1 MSRIPGLP
9 PGADRPRS
17 VVDRSLHDQR
27 RALIGW
33 MIGVGLLA
41 VWLMA
46 MYPTIRDNADMKKLL
61 ESYPEPM
68 RKLFHLDDFTS
79 GPGYLRSEV
88 FSFTVPVLF
97 AVVAVLWGS
106 DAIAGEEERHTLDLA
121 LANPISRRRFLIERW
136 AAVVIELVAIGLS
149 LTAVLAVAAPVV
161 DLEVPWNGLS
171 AALAGCVA
179 LAIVFAT
186 LALSLGAATGRR
198 GASRGVTLAAVVAA
212 YLIERACRPGLV
224 APADAQAVPLAPRP
238 RRRSPRPWVV
248 AGEPLGARGDQ
259 CRAARRGDRALRPT
273 RPASLTRHG
282 DHRVTAGRART
293 PGHRR

>member
-212 YLIERACRPGLV
+212 YLISALADLVSWLRPMRRLSPWHHALGVDPLAHGWSPANLSVLV
-224 APADAQAVPLAPRP
+224 AISAVL
-238 RRRSPRPWVV
+238 
-248 AGEPLGARGDQ
+248 LGAAIVLFD
-259 CRAARRGDRALRPT
+259 RRDLR
-273 RPASLTRHG
+273 R
-282 DHRVTAGRART
+282 
-293 PGHRR
+293 